1 MANPSDDLS
10 RRLFL
15 KATLAGAAVSLAKVP
30 AMAGTNQK
38 SQGTNPVSGGQ
49 SDDLTRMSI
58 LEVADLVRKKKVSPV
73 ELTTACLARVDRF
86 NPALNAFITI
96 LAESALEQAR
106 EAEAE
111 VQRGKWRGPL
121 HGVPI
126 ALKDLFDTAGVRTT
140 AASGVFKDRIPMVD
154 AEVVRRLKAAGA
166 VLLGKTNMQ
175 EFAFGGSSIVS
186 YFGAVHNPW
195 ELSHIAGG
203 SSGGSA
209 AALAAELCY
218 GALGSDTAGS
228 VRLPAAHCGIA
239 GLKPTYGLVSTRGVI
254 PLSWSLDHVGPMART
269 AADTALLL
277 QVIAGYD
284 PQDTTSEEMKVP
296 DYAQALRANV
306 PSIRIG
312 IAREFF
318 FADLDPDIEAAMKD
332 ALSVL
337 EKLTAGIR
345 EVSLS
350 ANTMESLRDVVRA
363 AEAYAY
369 HREFVAKTPEL
380 YQPLTL
386 KRIRAGA
393 DVTTPAYIQARREL
407 AQVRRTAGKS
417 IESVDALVTPTL
429 PIPPPAISDPKAD
442 DILPAVRNT
451 SPFNVNGLPAIS
463 VRCGFT
469 SAGLPIGMQ
478 IIGPHGGDT
487 VVLQLAHAYEQA
499 TDWHKRRPQ
508 VPAHTSAMA

>member
-1 MANPSDDLS
+1 
-10 RRLFL
+10 
-15 KATLAGAAVSLAKVP
+15 
-30 AMAGTNQK
+30 
-38 SQGTNPVSGGQ
+38 VSGGQ

-58 LEVADLVRKKKVSPV
+58 REVADLVRKKKVSPV
-73 ELTTACLARVDRF
+73 ELTTACLARIDRF

-96 LAESALEQAR
+96 MAESALEQAR

-111 VQRGKWRGPL
+111 VKRGKWRGPL

-140 AASGVFKDRIPMVD
+140 AASALFEDRIPAED

-166 VLLGKTNMQ
+166 VLLGKTNMH

-228 VRLPAAHCGIA
+228 VRLPAAHCGIV

-254 PLSWSLDHVGPMART
+254 PLSWSLDHIGPMART
-269 AADTALLL
+269 VADTALML
-277 QVIAGYD
+277 QAIAGYD
-284 PQDTTSEEMKVP
+284 PQDITSEQMKVP
-296 DYAQALRANV
+296 DYEAALRANV
-306 PSIRIG
+306 SSIRIG
-312 IAREFF
+312 VPREFF
-318 FADLDPDIEAAMKD
+318 FADLDPDIESAMKE
-332 ALSVL
+332 ALSGL
-337 EKLTAGIR
+337 GKLTAGIR
-345 EVSLS
+345 EFALP
-350 ANTMESLRDVVRA
+350 ANTMEALRDVVRA
-363 AEAYAY
+363 AEAFAY

-386 KRIRAGA
+386 RRIRLGA
-393 DVTTPAYIQARREL
+393 DVTTPAYIQGRRDL
-407 AQVRRTAGKS
+407 AQLRRTAGKS
-417 IESVDALVTPTL
+417 FESVDALVTPTL
-429 PIPPPAISDPKAD
+429 PIPPPAISDPRAD
-442 DILPAVRNT
+442 DILPTVRNT
-451 SPFNVNGLPAIS
+451 SPFNVSGLPSIS
-463 VRCGFT
+463 VPCGFT
-469 SAGLPIGMQ
+469 STGLPIGLQ
-478 IIGPHGGDT
+478 IIGPPGGDA

-499 TDWHKRRPQ
+499 TDWHKRRPLM
-508 VPAHTSAMA
+508 PGHTPTTA